1 MRNRPVRTNAMRGTM
16 IPAIAEVD
24 QRQRRVP
31 SWWDAQRNGR
41 VGGRTE
47 ADDERQRTSGPVS
60 SVGSSGL
67 ALASISLTL
76 CRSSRP

>member
-1 MRNRPVRTNAMRGTM
+1 MRGTM

-24 QRQRRVP
+24 QRQRRRAP
-31 SWWDAQRNGR
+31 IGRDAQRTER
-41 VGGRTE
+41 VGGRVE
-47 ADDERQRTSGPVS
+47 ADDERQRTNGPVS